1 MKSGWYDGGNPNA
14 LTDGVPGNEKDFA
27 QWVGFGKGKDVEVL
41 VDFQS
46 VQKIERFK
54 VGMLNA
60 PAMCAQISP
69 DIKLFGS
76 TDGITYKL
84 LAEKQ
89 LIAPTAPTLVIVRPE
104 ITFPVTD
111 VRYLKI
117 QLKNPVFC
125 PSGKLEGT
133 ECGTMFLDEIGAW

>member
-1 MKSGWYDGGNPNA
+1 M
-14 LTDGVPGNEKDFA
+14 
-27 QWVGFGKGKDVEVL
+27 
-41 VDFQS
+41 
-46 VQKIERFK
+46 

-76 TDGITYKL
+76 TDGVTYKL
-84 LAEKQ
+84 LAEKH
-89 LIAPTAPTLVIVRPE
+89 LIAPTAPTCVIVRPE

-117 QLKNPVFC
+117 QLKNPDYC

-133 ECGTMFLDEIGAW
+133 ECGSMFLDEIGAW